1 MPPEN
6 REVLTHLPDTRPT
19 RRSPKRQ
26 GGTAPKPKATAATKA
41 KAAAPAKATTPAKP
55 KAAPSPP
62 SATKA
67 PAKPRAAATPAARA
81 RGAKVRT
88 PKGQVAPTAARPQ
101 ATVDD
106 GPVPAAGWA
115 VAEPKPAAGR
125 MNTDEL
131 MHTASR
137 AITEIVGIGLE
148 SFRESIGSVLGRLP
162 RP

>member
-26 GGTAPKPKATAATKA
+26 SGAVAAKPKTTAA
-41 KAAAPAKATTPAKP
+41 AKP
-55 KAAPSPP
+55 KARAKPSTPAAAK
-62 SATKA
+62 ATA
-67 PAKPRAAATPAARA
+67 AKPRAAAKPSRPAATPASRP
-81 RGAKVRT
+81 RGAKVHT
-88 PKGQVAPTAARPQ
+88 PKGQVAPTAVRPP
-101 ATVDD
+101 AAVDD

-131 MHTASR
+131 MHTAAR
-137 AITEIVGIGLE
+137 AVTEIVGIGLE

>member
-26 GGTAPKPKATAATKA
+26 SGTTAKAKAVALAGPKPSAERKTASTAKPKAKPSTRVAAKTPA
-41 KAAAPAKATTPAKP
+41 GPAAAPA
-55 KAAPSPP
+55 
-62 SATKA
+62 
-67 PAKPRAAATPAARA
+67 ARP

-88 PKGQVAPTAARPQ
+88 PKGQVAPTAARQP
-101 ATVDD
+101 AVVDD

-131 MHTASR
+131 MHTTAR
-137 AITEIVGIGLE
+137 AITEIIGIGLE

>member
-26 GGTAPKPKATAATKA
+26 SGTSVKPNATATPKPAAGA
-41 KAAAPAKATTPAKP
+41 AKP
-55 KAAPSPP
+55 KARP
-62 SATKA
+62 ATAKA
-67 PAKPRAAATPAARA
+67 PAKPRVAAASAAGP

-88 PKGQVAPTAARPQ
+88 PKGQVAPTAARPPVV
-101 ATVDD
+101 VDD

-131 MHTASR
+131 MHTTAR

-148 SFRESIGSVLGRLP
+148 SVRESIGSVLGRLP